1 MVPLIAQLC
10 HCSPWKQF
18 CTRSHAVGAG
28 RDEGLSVVRLTVAS
42 EKWDISSDEVETPV
56 NFGQDQDVFEIQV
69 RADASHN
76 AWMDLFLQLEL
87 VNEFFIISTAAIDV
101 VILPKDKQM
110 VFCGFRIKPLRFY
123 GLAVHVFL
131 ACQLLWSWKLGL
143 DIWILILIF
152 NGLWIGLCDIIV
164 GAIKLM
170 RIYTVLARSRIVLLI
185 NF

>member
-1 MVPLIAQLC
+1 MLL
-10 HCSPWKQF
+10 
-18 CTRSHAVGAG
+18 GAG

-42 EKWDISSDEVETPV
+42 EKRDISSDKVETPV
-56 NFGQDQDVFEIQV
+56 NFGQDQDIFEIQV

-76 AWMDLFLQLEL
+76 AWMELFLQLEL

-101 VILPKDKQM
+101 VILSKDKQM
-110 VFCGFRIKPLRFY
+110 VFCRFRVEPLRFH
-123 GLAVHVFL
+123 GLAVHIFL
-131 ACQLLWSWKLGL
+131 AFQLLWSLKLGL
-143 DIWILILIF
+143 DIRIFILIF
-152 NGLWIGLCDIIV
+152 NRLWIGLSDIIV